1 MLLDAGLEPQMTWGF
16 HMNSI
21 PHQVFPD
28 PIKQQQQQ
36 KQQAALQRLD
46 CSRNIGN
53 HWQTL
58 LGHAGTVYG
67 IVPWKFL
74 QWNTSLLKHIL
85 MTWFQVNLN
94 Q

>member
-36 KQQAALQRLD
+36 KQQRQPCNGWIVAETLAT
-46 CSRNIGN
+46 IG
-53 HWQTL
+53 
-58 LGHAGTVYG
+58 
-67 IVPWKFL
+67 
-74 QWNTSLLKHIL
+74 KHC
-85 MTWFQVNLN
+85 
-94 Q
+94 